1 MVVCERSV
9 CFVTAIVP
17 QVDSLGRTYCSTEY
31 SYLSGHSSP
40 RPRLWLPTCSLSPIL
55 FVMQYI
61 LIKMRPVPNSHI
73 NMFFYN
79 CISFPYF
86 VEGQIQKLKHS
97 VSKGD
102 KKKKKEVTA
111 QCAILEAELD
121 EKHEKELEEIKS
133 AENEVIDFIL
143 FSFLSHLHIKQS

>member
-1 MVVCERSV
+1 MFPIPYTICH
-9 CFVTAIVP
+9 AIHL
-17 QVDSLGRTYCSTEY
+17 DKDA
-31 SYLSGHSSP
+31 SS
-40 RPRLWLPTCSLSPIL
+40 SQQSH
-55 FVMQYI
+55 QY
-61 LIKMRPVPNSHI
+61 V
-73 NMFFYN
+73 FYN

-143 FSFLSHLHIKQS
+143 FSFLSHLRIKQS